1 MATVHGPRHLTA
13 VNYGTRRM
21 VLRSAARQRIPL
33 RKVRHLPVSWLV
45 LYKNLR
51 HDSS

>member
-21 VLRSAARQRIPL
+21 VLRSVARQTIASEECL
-33 RKVRHLPVSWLV
+33 IAASKLV
-45 LYKNLR
+45 G
-51 HDSS
+51 SS